1 MATAPELDT
10 ATKAMLARKVERLVG
25 MGMDRKAARRVV
37 WDDYQ
42 AEQAALAAL
51 PSAPVMA
58 TGTEAPAATPAC
70 SRFWNAMDEPVL
82 TPDWLDRN
90 RQQLVRVKQ
99 LIGARSK

>member
-37 WDDYQ
+37 WGDYQ
-42 AEQAALAAL
+42 AEQAAL
-51 PSAPVMA
+51 PPAPVMNR
-58 TGTEAPAATPAC
+58 GTEAPAATPAC
-70 SRFWNAMDEPVL
+70 SRFWNARDEPVL

-90 RQQLVRVKQ
+90 RQQLARVKQ

>member
-1 MATAPELDT
+1 MATAPELDA

-42 AEQAALAAL
+42 TEQAAL
-51 PSAPVMA
+51 PPAPMMA
-58 TGTEAPAATPAC
+58 TGAEAPAATPAC
-70 SRFWNAMDEPVL
+70 RRFWNARDEPVL

-90 RQQLVRVKQ
+90 RQQLARVKQ

>member
-1 MATAPELDT
+1 MATAPELDA
-10 ATKAMLARKVERLVG
+10 ATKATLARKVERLVD

-42 AEQAALAAL
+42 ATLAAL
-51 PSAPVMA
+51 PPAPVMTA
-58 TGTEAPAATPAC
+58 GTEAPAATPAC
-70 SRFWNAMDEPVL
+70 SRFWNAKDEPAL

-90 RQQLVRVKQ
+90 RQQLAQVKQ